1 MTNNVPSNEKL
12 TVWTALNIVLITLI
26 FGSSSVVIKI
36 SMFGFGPFTALAIR
50 SSIALI
56 AILVWA
62 IATHRP
68 LKLKKGQFPQV
79 LFIAT
84 LSFIEMTMYFV
95 GFSKTDAS
103 RGSLLMN
110 IQPFF
115 ILILA
120 HFFIPGDRITLKK
133 IFGIIFGFLGV
144 LFIFMEN
151 RGVASDLMVGDLLI
165 IVGVLCWAVN
175 AIFVKLRIHNFEPF
189 HLVMY
194 SLLLGLP
201 AFFLQAFI
209 FDSQMIGEINT
220 ASVSALFY
228 LGIITVGFG
237 YVAWTKIMQ
246 KVGATTLHAFV
257 FLIPVSGVLLGGLV
271 LGEPLTYKIFL
282 ALMFIVAG
290 IMVVQLGSNGNNKTS
305 AKDTD

>member
-1 MTNNVPSNEKL
+1 MTNNVPSNDKL
-12 TVWTALNIVLITLI
+12 TIWTAAQIILITFI

-50 SSIALI
+50 SVIALI

-79 LFIAT
+79 MFIAL
-84 LSFIEMTMYFV
+84 LSFIEMSMYFI

-115 ILILA
+115 ILLLA

-133 IFGIIFGFLGV
+133 TMGILFGFLGV

-151 RGVASDLMVGDLLI
+151 RGVSSDLMVGDILI
-165 IVGVLCWAVN
+165 IIGVLCWAVN

-194 SLLLGLP
+194 SLLLGIP
-201 AFFLQAFI
+201 AFSLQAFI
-209 FDSQMIGEINT
+209 FDSRMVGEIT
-220 ASVSALFY
+220 VASVSALFY

-246 KVGATTLHAFV
+246 KIGTTTLHAFV
-257 FLIPVSGVLLGGLV
+257 FLIPVSGVLSGALV
-271 LGEPLTYKIFL
+271 LGEPLTYKIVL
-282 ALMFIVAG
+282 ALIFIVAG
-290 IMVVQLGSNGNNKTS
+290 IMVVQLQKPD
-305 AKDTD
+305 DTDSKQLKKI